1 MPSPIHTTIVDLL
14 EAHPEVLSYL
24 LGLQGPAPVGP
35 LVPANGTT
43 SATFTIER
51 RVDSAFL
58 LGSSDNPGG
67 FVLVEVQLG
76 RDRDKVFAWA
86 LYVELARSRYRCEG
100 ALVVLTIQGRVR
112 RWIERDIARRTGQ
125 LGSWRQLQPLVIAL
139 DEIAPAML
147 LRAEMPYLAPLA
159 VAAHARSPDVAEIAG
174 RAVDLTAMKSL
185 PTPLAIEQLDAILAM
200 VDAGLRAAL
209 EKRAM
214 KHPEFRSKFFRDL
227 AAKFTA
233 EGVAK
238 GVARRRGKGR
248 GHPRDLRGARVAGER
263 EHPCA
268 GPRLHGHRDSPA
280 LAGSRARR
288 LLGGRRRAG
297 EPAVQGGAAPADT
310 KEVRRSFHSA
320 IDEERR
326 RQARRV
332 REAAGLKLGLQQERG
347 AGDHDGRKALQRPFT
362 FGHPSPLRAREGR
375 LVLVMR

>member
-24 LGLQGPAPVGP
+24 LGLQGSAPADP

-86 LYVELARSRYRCEG
+86 LYVELARSRYGCE
-100 ALVVLTIQGRVR
+100 
-112 RWIERDIARRTGQ
+112 
-125 LGSWRQLQPLVIAL
+125 
-139 DEIAPAML
+139 
-147 LRAEMPYLAPLA
+147 
-159 VAAHARSPDVAEIAG
+159 
-174 RAVDLTAMKSL
+174 
-185 PTPLAIEQLDAILAM
+185 
-200 VDAGLRAAL
+200 

-238 GVARRRGKGR
+238 GAAEGRAEAILEIFAARGLPVSESIR
-248 GHPRDLRGARVAGER
+248 ARVLGCTDIETLQHWQVRALVASSAAAAVR
-263 EHPCA
+263 ENPPSKA
-268 GPRLHGHRDSPA
+268 APPPQTPRKS
-280 LAGSRARR
+280 
-288 LLGGRRRAG
+288 GGRSTARSTKSAGGKRA
-297 EPAVQGGAAPADT
+297 ESAKQPA
-310 KEVRRSFHSA
+310 
-320 IDEERR
+320 
-326 RQARRV
+326 
-332 REAAGLKLGLQQERG
+332 
-347 AGDHDGRKALQRPFT
+347 
-362 FGHPSPLRAREGR
+362 
-375 LVLVMR
+375 

>member
-58 LGSSDNPGG
+58 LGSSNNPGG

-214 KHPEFRSKFFRDL
+214 KHSEFRSKFFRDL

-238 GVARRRGKGR
+238 GVAKGAAEGRAEAILEIFAARGLPVSESIR
-248 GHPRDLRGARVAGER
+248 ARVLGCTDIETLQHWQVRALVASSAAAAVR
-263 EHPCA
+263 ENPPSKA
-268 GPRLHGHRDSPA
+268 APPPQTPRKS
-280 LAGSRARR
+280 
-288 LLGGRRRAG
+288 GGRSTARSTKSAGGKRA
-297 EPAVQGGAAPADT
+297 E
-310 KEVRRSFHSA
+310 SA
-320 IDEERR
+320 K
-326 RQARRV
+326 QP
-332 REAAGLKLGLQQERG
+332 G
-347 AGDHDGRKALQRPFT
+347 
-362 FGHPSPLRAREGR
+362 
-375 LVLVMR
+375 